1 MCVCA
6 QLCPTLCDP
15 VDSCLSGS
23 SVSGIFQARIL
34 ELYYYISKLSTH
46 YNLPWISYHIDYH
59 TFVPSKY
66 SFLSIYCLTK
76 YLCQKFNQ
84 VWLTKYLWPNWGLGH
99 LVLIFHYILNLE
111 LENTSVNY
119 KLYIYIYIYI
129 CIYITLNN
137 HIMIIYV

>member
-1 MCVCA
+1 MRCVCVCVCVCVCA

-46 YNLPWISYHIDYH
+46 YNLPSVSYHIDYH

-84 VWLTKYLWPNWGLGH
+84 VCLTKYLWPNWGLGH

-119 KLYIYIYIYI
+119 KFIYIYVYIYI
-129 CIYITLNN
+129 LL
-137 HIMIIYV
+137 